1 MPRSSADPPKSAGEV
16 NVYWR
21 RRVIALAAGIG
32 LLGLVTWTVNGVL
45 GGGTRQASDLSQAS
59 RQHGS
64 HHSAQPAPGTTSSP
78 TPASTAGHASATP
91 SATGKPGPSPSSSAK
106 RGASASTRAPS
117 AGQRGRKAH
126 GPGACPHAALVL
138 SLFSARYS
146 YPAHARPEF
155 TVDVVS
161 TAPGRCTADLGP
173 AHVHV
178 VIRAGGKNPG
188 LGLRGLRPARCPGD
202 RAGPGRARRGPDLL
216 EPADLGRGLPVPA
229 PGRPAWDLHRH
240 RLQREPEQPHHDLRA
255 EGTRNRGP

>member
-1 MPRSSADPPKSAGEV
+1 MPRGSADPPKSAGEV

-21 RRVIALAAGIG
+21 RRVIALAAGIS

-45 GGGTRQASDLSQAS
+45 GGGTMQASNLSQTS

-78 TPASTAGHASATP
+78 TPASTADHPSATP
-91 SATGKPGPSPSSSAK
+91 SATGKPGPSPSSSAR
-106 RGASASTRAPS
+106 RGASGTRRGS
-117 AGQRGRKAH
+117 GQRGRKAH

-146 YPAHARPEF
+146 YPAHARPQF

-178 VIRAGGKNPG
+178 VIRAGGKKPVWDSADCARTAAQATV
-188 LGLRGLRPARCPGD
+188 LARG
-202 RAGPGRARRGPDLL
+202 
-216 EPADLGRGLPVPA
+216 VPA
-229 PGRPAWDLHRH
+229 AIQLSWNRQISAGGCRSRH
-240 RLQREPEQPHHDLRA
+240 RAARP
-255 EGTRNRGP
+255 GTYTATAYSGNLSSHAMIFVLKGHGIARP